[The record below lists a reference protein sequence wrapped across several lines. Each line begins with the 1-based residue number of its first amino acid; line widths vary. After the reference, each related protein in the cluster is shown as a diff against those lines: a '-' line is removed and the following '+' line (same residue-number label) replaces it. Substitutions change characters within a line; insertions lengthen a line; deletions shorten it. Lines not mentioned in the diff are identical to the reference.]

1 MTDLLWIISRLDWGD
16 VVLDIPLVALAV
28 FLLLYLVRTT
38 QAVPLLRGI
47 ILLIAIIGLLS
58 AVFELRAFSWLLLKA
73 LPALLVS
80 IPVIFQPE
88 LRRALERV
96 GRVSALVGQGSGE
109 RFELE
114 ALIEATVL
122 ACRALTAR
130 RHGALII
137 LERETGLQEY
147 ADTGVKLDSAYS
159 VELLLSIFDPH
170 TPLHDG
176 GVIVRNGRILAA
188 ACVLPLTTAFLADRR
203 LGLRHRAGI
212 GVTETTDAIAIIVSE
227 ERGSISIAHNGRIIR
242 RLDADRLGAVLRAF
256 YQPQLRRAFPLTLTW
271 LQQRLR
277 RVSSDT
283 PGRRSVSGYTGPLPE
298 LRPDSTRS
306 EARST
311 TPAGP
316 SGNKERTV

>member
-1 MTDLLWIISRLDWGD
+1 MTELLWIFARLNWRDS
-16 VVLDIPLVALAV
+16 LDILLVAVAC

-58 AVFELRAFSWLLLKA
+58 NVFQLRAFSWLLRQA

-80 IPVIFQPE
+80 IPIVFQPE

-96 GRVSALVGQGSGE
+96 GRFSTLIGSGAGE
-109 RFELE
+109 RFEIE
-114 ALIEATVL
+114 KLIDVTVL
-122 ACRALTAR
+122 ASRALTAR

-147 ADTGVKLDSAYS
+147 VDTGVKLDADYS
-159 VELLLSIFDPH
+159 VELLLTIFDPH

-176 GVIVRNGRILAA
+176 GVIVRAGRILAA

-242 RLDADRLGAVLRAF
+242 RLDADRLGGVLRAF
-256 YQPQLRRAFPLTLTW
+256 YQPQLRRALPLGLNW
-271 LQQRLR
+271 LR
-277 RVSSDT
+277 RTFRRRRAASEDSAREA
-283 PGRRSVSGYTGPLPE
+283 GRAGHSTRSPE
-298 LRPDSTRS
+298 LRPKSPGT
-306 EARST
+306 E
-311 TPAGP
+311 GH
-316 SGNKERTV
+316 SGSSSSA

>member
-1 MTDLLWIISRLDWGD
+1 MTELGWILSRLEWSAAI
-16 VVLDIPLVALAV
+16 DILLVALTV
-28 FLLLYLVRTT
+28 FALLYMVRTT
-38 QAVPLLRGI
+38 QAIPLLRGI
-47 ILLIAIIGLLS
+47 IFLIALIGLLS
-58 AVFELRAFSWLLLKA
+58 NIFQLRAFSWLLLKA

-96 GRVSALVGQGSGE
+96 GRTSVLLGSGTTA
-109 RFELE
+109 RDKIE
-114 ALIEATVL
+114 AVIEATVL
-122 ACRALTAR
+122 ACRSLTAR

-147 ADTGVKLDSAYS
+147 ADTGVSLDAELS
-159 VELLLSIFDPH
+159 VELLLTIFDPH

-176 GVIVRNGRILAA
+176 GVIIRNGRILAA

-242 RLDADRLGAVLRAF
+242 RQDADRLGAVLRAF
-256 YQPQLRRAFPLTLTW
+256 YQPQLQRTLPFG
-271 LQQRLR
+271 LSYL
-277 RVSSDT
+277 
-283 PGRRSVSGYTGPLPE
+283 GRRFNRRRTKTADGSSGTG
-298 LRPDSTRS
+298 T
-306 EARST
+306 ARHDIGSSS
-311 TPAGP
+311 P
-316 SGNKERTV
+316 KERTV

>member
-1 MTDLLWIISRLDWGD
+1 MTDLLWIFSRLDLVD
-16 VVLDIPLVALAV
+16 IVVDIPLVALTI

-47 ILLIAIIGLLS
+47 LLLIATIGLLS
-58 AVFELRAFSWLLLKA
+58 NVFQLRAFSWLLLKA

-96 GRVSALVGQGSGE
+96 GRVSAVFGAGAGE
-109 RFELE
+109 KDEIA
-114 ALIEATVL
+114 ALIDATVL
-122 ACRALTAR
+122 ACRTLTAR
-130 RHGALII
+130 HHGALII
-137 LERETGLQEY
+137 LERETGLQDY
-147 ADTGVKLDSAYS
+147 ADTGVSVNADYS
-159 VELLLSIFDPH
+159 VELLLTIFDPH

-176 GVIVRNGRILAA
+176 GVIVRGGRILAA

-256 YQPQLRRAFPLTLTW
+256 FQP
-271 LQQRLR
+271 RLR
-277 RVSSDT
+277 RVFPLS
-283 PGRRSVSGYTGPLPE
+283 PAWFRRQFAQRGRRSRGSFQLPAQ
-298 LRPDSTRS
+298 D
-306 EARST
+306 A
-311 TPAGP
+311 PAGRP
-316 SGNKERTV
+316 SGQSGSDVSPVGSKERVV

>member
-1 MTDLLWIISRLDWGD
+1 MTDLLWIFERLSWKDGI
-16 VVLDIPLVALAV
+16 DILLVAVAC

-38 QAVPLLRGI
+38 QAVPLLRGV
-47 ILLIAIIGLLS
+47 ILLIGIIGLLS
-58 AVFELRAFSWLLLKA
+58 NVFQLRAFSWLLRQA
-73 LPALLVS
+73 LPALLVA

-96 GRVSALVGQGSGE
+96 GRVGILIGPGAGE
-109 RFELE
+109 KDQIE

-122 ACRALTAR
+122 ACRSLTAR
-130 RHGALII
+130 RHGALIV

-147 ADTGVKLDSAYS
+147 ADTGVRLNADYS
-159 VELLLSIFDPH
+159 VELLLTIFDPH

-176 GVIVRNGRILAA
+176 GVLVRGGRILAA

-242 RLDADRLGAVLRAF
+242 RLDADRLGSVLRAF
-256 YQPQLRRAFPLTLTW
+256 YQPQLRPAFPFSLTW
-271 LQQRLR
+271 LRRRWGRGRLQSEGLPQQAGQSAASDRIPQK
-277 RVSSDT
+277 SSSELN
-283 PGRRSVSGYTGPLPE
+283 PTGGE
-298 LRPDSTRS
+298 
-306 EARST
+306 EQA
-311 TPAGP
+311 A
-316 SGNKERTV
+316 

>member
-1 MTDLLWIISRLDWGD
+1 MTDLLWIFARLSWRDGI
-16 VVLDIPLVALAV
+16 DILLVAVVA

-58 AVFELRAFSWLLLKA
+58 NAFQLRAFSWLLLKA
-73 LPALLVS
+73 LPALILS

-96 GRVSALVGQGSGE
+96 GRVSAFPSPGARE
-109 RFELE
+109 RERIE
-114 ALIEATVL
+114 ALIDVTVL
-122 ACRALTAR
+122 ACRSLTAR

-147 ADTGVKLDSAYS
+147 ADTGVNLNADYT
-159 VELLLSIFDPH
+159 VELLLTIFDPH

-176 GVIVRNGRILAA
+176 GVIVRGGRILTA

-242 RLDADRLGAVLRAF
+242 RLDAERLAGVLRAF
-256 YQPQLRRAFPLTLTW
+256 YQPQLRRALPLGLTW
-271 LQQRLR
+271 FRNRFGRGRSRSQGPTHQLNYEAYASQTSNLQPDPTGSEGHGG
-277 RVSSDT
+277 SS
-283 PGRRSVSGYTGPLPE
+283 
-298 LRPDSTRS
+298 
-306 EARST
+306 
-311 TPAGP
+311 
-316 SGNKERTV
+316 

>member
-1 MTDLLWIISRLDWGD
+1 MTELGWILSRLTWSAAI
-16 VVLDIPLVALAV
+16 DILLVALTVFAV
-28 FLLLYLVRTT
+28 LYLVRTT

-47 ILLIAIIGLLS
+47 IFLIAGIGLLS
-58 AVFELRAFSWLLLKA
+58 NIFQLRAFSWLLLKA

-96 GRVSALVGQGSGE
+96 GRVNTLFSSGAGE
-109 RFELE
+109 KEQIE

-122 ACRALTAR
+122 ACRNLTAR

-137 LERETGLQEY
+137 LERETGLQDY
-147 ADTGVKLDSAYS
+147 ADSGVSLHADYS
-159 VELLLSIFDPH
+159 VELLLTIFDPH

-176 GVIVRNGRILAA
+176 GVIVRGGRILAA

-227 ERGSISIAHNGRIIR
+227 ERGSVSIAHNGRIIR

-256 YQPQLRRAFPLTLTW
+256 YQPQLRRTLPLGMMW
-271 LQQRLR
+271 FRSRLER
-277 RVSSDT
+277 RRAQPAADPQSMT
-283 PGRRSVSGYTGPLPE
+283 KGHTEMGPTG
-298 LRPDSTRS
+298 
-306 EARST
+306 
-311 TPAGP
+311 G
-316 SGNKERTV
+316 KERMA